1 MRKSESKSI
10 LKAFEQSIART
21 AHPPLKNLSWNLLF
35 VDPEP
40 RAFIEELKL
49 AFDSST
55 FSFLI

>member
-40 RAFIEELKL
+40 RAFIEELIL
-49 AFDSST
+49 LR
-55 FSFLI
+55 FLF